1 MPREIK
7 IVSETVAAPAHEV
20 YEFASQRE
28 NLHLWA
34 SGLAS
39 ADIEQEGDH
48 WVVTDS
54 PMGRIQIRMA
64 PRNDFG
70 VLDHDVTT
78 PDGVTTH
85 NAFRVTPVDEGSAL
99 TFVVLRMAG
108 AGAGAGD
115 EDFER
120 DAAHVRKD
128 LRALKALMERA

>member
-1 MPREIK
+1 MPRDFK
-7 IVSETVAAPAHEV
+7 VVSETVAASAAAV
-20 YEFASQRE
+20 YEFARQRE

-48 WVVTDS
+48 WVVADS

-64 PRNDFG
+64 PKNDFG

-78 PDGVTTH
+78 PDGMTTH
-85 NAFRVTPVDEGSAL
+85 NAFRVTPVDDGCAL

-108 AGAGAGD
+108 ASD
-115 EDFER
+115 EAFAA
-120 DAAHVRKD
+120 DAAHVLKD
-128 LRALKALMERA
+128 LRALKGLMEEGGR

>member
-1 MPREIK
+1 MPREFK
-7 IVSETVAAPAHEV
+7 IVSETVAAPARQV
-20 YEFASQRE
+20 YEFASRRE

-48 WVVTDS
+48 WVVADS
-54 PMGRIQIRMA
+54 PMGRIQISMA
-64 PRNDFG
+64 PRNEFG

-99 TFVVLRMAG
+99 TFVVLRAAG
-108 AGAGAGD
+108 ASD
-115 EDFER
+115 EAFEQ

-128 LRALKALMERA
+128 LRALKALMERRTD